1 MYQPQERRSQ
11 TVIDPGGR
19 EREEL
24 LEENDNQDRYETWE
38 GIIPT
43 SHSYSRA
50 GVCQYTNEQ
59 AVGPFYVEG
68 EDQGEYPVV
77 IVLHGT

>member
-11 TVIDPGGR
+11 TVTDLGGR
-19 EREEL
+19 GREKL
-24 LEENDNQDRYETWE
+24 LEGDDSQDRYETWE

-43 SHSYSRA
+43 SHSYSRT

-59 AVGPFYVEG
+59 AVGPVYPEG